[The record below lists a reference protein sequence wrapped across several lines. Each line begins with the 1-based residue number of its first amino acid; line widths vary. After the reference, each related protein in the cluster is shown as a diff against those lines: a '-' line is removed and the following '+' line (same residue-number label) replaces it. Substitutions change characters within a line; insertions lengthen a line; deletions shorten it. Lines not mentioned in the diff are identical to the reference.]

1 MEYKDLEKA
10 NAEISF
16 IDVKG
21 KNYAD
26 VANRVNAFRKLFPNG
41 GITTEIISNDAG
53 VCIIKAT
60 CFDEVGKILSTG
72 TAYEKEGSSF
82 INKTSYIENCETSAV
97 GRALGFIGIGVDNDI
112 ASVQEVLNAEQQ
124 QIDIKNIN
132 KSMVTALKEKC
143 KNDNVP
149 EEIILKKCKVK
160 KFEDL
165 SNKVYSNVVNNW
177 DQVLEIARSSN
188 S

>member
-41 GITTEIISNDAG
+41 SITTEIISNDAG

-60 CFDEVGKILSTG
+60 CYDEVGKILSTC
-72 TAYEKEGSSF
+72 TADEKEGSSF

-124 QIDIKNIN
+124 QIDIKNIT
-132 KSMVTALKEKC
+132 KAMVTALKEKC
-143 KNDNVP
+143 KKDNVP
-149 EEIILKKCKVK
+149 ENIVLEKCKVE

-165 SNKVYSNVVNNW
+165 SNKVYSNVVNHW

>member
-1 MEYKDLEKA
+1 M
-10 NAEISF
+10 
-16 IDVKG
+16 
-21 KNYAD
+21 
-26 VANRVNAFRKLFPNG
+26 
-41 GITTEIISNDAG
+41 
-53 VCIIKAT
+53 
-60 CFDEVGKILSTG
+60 
-72 TAYEKEGSSF
+72 
-82 INKTSYIENCETSAV
+82 
-97 GRALGFIGIGVDNDI
+97 
-112 ASVQEVLNAEQQ
+112 
-124 QIDIKNIN
+124 
-132 KSMVTALKEKC
+132 TALKEKC

>member
-41 GITTEIISNDAG
+41 SITTEIISNDAG

-124 QIDIKNIN
+124 QIDIINIT
-132 KSMVTALKEKC
+132 KAMVTALKEKC
-143 KNDNVP
+143 KKDNVP
-149 EEIILKKCKVK
+149 EKIVLEKCKVE

-165 SNKVYSNVVNNW
+165 RNKVYSNVVNHW
-177 DQVLEIARSSN
+177 DQVLEIARNSN

>member
-41 GITTEIISNDAG
+41 SITTEIISNDAG

-60 CFDEVGKILSTG
+60 CFDEHEKRPCRRPKHRAQNNSRNAISMIIMAWRKGK
-72 TAYEKEGSSF
+72 
-82 INKTSYIENCETSAV
+82 V
-97 GRALGFIGIGVDNDI
+97 NDF
-112 ASVQEVLNAEQQ
+112 L
-124 QIDIKNIN
+124 
-132 KSMVTALKEKC
+132 
-143 KNDNVP
+143 
-149 EEIILKKCKVK
+149 
-160 KFEDL
+160 
-165 SNKVYSNVVNNW
+165 
-177 DQVLEIARSSN
+177 
-188 S
+188 